1 MKGNENM
8 RKKIKIYG
16 QISGE
21 LKEFYKPCYSEE
33 DAVKWLSRERFKPID
48 GSRTRWTNGHGA
60 FAEIIDWE

>member
-1 MKGNENM
+1 M

-33 DAVKWLSRERFKPID
+33 DAVKWLQRERFKPTD
-48 GSRTRWTNGHGA
+48 SDSGKWTNGLGA